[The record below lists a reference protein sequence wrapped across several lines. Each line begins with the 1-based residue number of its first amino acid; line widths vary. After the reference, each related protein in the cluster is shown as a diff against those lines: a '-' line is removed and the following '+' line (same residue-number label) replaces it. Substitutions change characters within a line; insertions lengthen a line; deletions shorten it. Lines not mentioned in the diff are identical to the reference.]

1 MPTVEELRADRFR
14 FLKSLY
20 EACGGD
26 EYSFISKFAIG
37 ESLGFDRGYT
47 SNIAQYLKGES
58 LIEFRAL
65 GGIISISHN
74 GIREVEDA
82 ISHPEQPTHYFPAVN
97 NITIGTMINSSIQQA
112 SPDATQVFSQG
123 ETRAVELRQLVNEIK
138 NSLGQ
143 LNLPPEAQQDVAA
156 DIATLEAQLSSSKP
170 KTVIITESLATI
182 RNVLEGVA
190 GSAIATGIIAG
201 IAKFLGG

>member
-1 MPTVEELRADRFR
+1 MPSVEELRADRFR
-14 FLKSLY
+14 FLKALY
-20 EACGGD
+20 EAGGGD
-26 EYSFISKFAIG
+26 EYAFISMFAIG

-47 SNIAQYLKGES
+47 SNIAQYLKGEG

-65 GGIISISHN
+65 GGIISISHY

-112 SPDATQVFSQG
+112 SPEATQVFSQG
-123 ETRAVELRQLVNEIK
+123 DVRIGELKTLVDQIK
-138 NSLGQ
+138 NSLDQ
-143 LNLPPEAQQDVAA
+143 LTLSPGDRQDVEA
-156 DIATLEAQLSSSKP
+156 DISTIEAQLAASKP
-170 KTVIITESLATI
+170 KTTIISECLSTI
-182 RNVLEGVA
+182 RSVLEGVA
-190 GSAIATGIIAG
+190 GSAIATGLIAG